1 MQIEFKEKTGKELL
15 NEYCRTFTEN
25 FDIQQLDNYLSK
37 LSIQYKEIEPIVN
50 KWKDLEPSKQQEQII
65 EERYLWKEYNET
77 WKMLSRRVQ
86 RTISTQLIPYF
97 EYSLNNG
104 IDSRNKYNFERFIQ
118 TIENIFF
125 NIIDSRIQLPNT
137 PTLVNQGI
145 TIYRKQNNL
154 EREKYLLYSD
164 KLSFDEYKELYE
176 VLDRTYQ
183 LSQCNVLSIE
193 DSMEGILETFNKQ
206 TLISKQG
213 GGIGLNFG
221 FLRPKNQDLS
231 NGGKSS
237 GSVSFI
243 DMFDS
248 MLKTIKQG
256 GKNRRG
262 QGMQTHGFGN
272 LKNKY
277 FWKEE
282 FSIHPDQIDFITQ
295 KKDNNGQ
302 TKLSNFNISFVI
314 NNTKS
319 FIKKLENNEYV
330 SQVFN
335 NNVYIKDYIR
345 TNELFDLLS
354 SNQWKTGDPG
364 LVFLDKINKYNPLQN
379 VNLNITSTNVC
390 GEIPILSDFDNKIIG
405 NCNLISIDLFK
416 FVNVNNI
423 IIDKPSLEEIFNSNK
438 FINWNQL
445 KSMVKIQYEF
455 LDLLIDLLMFPV
467 DDNNRGSMLLRNI
480 GIGITSLQGLL
491 SWLNIP
497 YNSED
502 GRILQ
507 MNLMTIQEVEG
518 FKQSIEKQK
527 VFGNYLLFDI
537 SDKKVLPNYL
547 FTHINEIINPFVD
560 MLKVYS
566 KDEINNLVSQLYE
579 FRRNIYVTTVQPSG
593 TVGILMQTEKYG
605 DTGQGIE
612 PFFSLFYIRK
622 YRIPNTDNEWKTL
635 EYMNKLLEFKLDQLE
650 IKDKSHILHELKQ
663 GGKISHIEHIPDT
676 IKKQFLTSMEIDY
689 LDHIKMLEQ
698 IQVSNSQQISK
709 TINMVKDQTVDD
721 VKKQYLYQIKS
732 PVIKGITIYRDGS
745 LETQVLVSNTSQNN
759 KDKQSEKSV
768 EHEHK
773 EHKEN
778 NINPQLL
785 NKNINFIFLN
795 EKNKIVPK
803 PRKETLKSVTRK
815 VKTDDGTLYITMS
828 FDDKD
833 DVTEVF
839 LSNGNE
845 IQEILGRLISLQLR
859 SGVDLDV
866 ILEQLSKVRNGKYS
880 KLVLESFKTMI
891 NDQYQ
896 LGIINS
902 NKIVSV
908 ISEDD
913 SDIIK
918 INEENK
924 EHQGNPV
931 LVKIDDLEI
940 VNGIYYDKEGN
951 HYCPSCLSKN
961 SIIKGEGCQS
971 CSTCGWS
978 KCS

>member
-1 MQIEFKEKTGKELL
+1 MQISVFKEKTGRELL
-15 NEYCRTFTEN
+15 NEYCRFFTEKFTN
-25 FDIQQLDNYLSK
+25 QQLDNYLGK
-37 LSIQYKEIEPIVN
+37 LLTQYEEIKPIVN
-50 KWKDLEPSKQQEQII
+50 KWKDLKPSKQQEQIM

-77 WKMLSRRVQ
+77 WEMLSKRVQ
-86 RTISTQLIPYF
+86 RTISTQLVPYF
-97 EYSLNNG
+97 EYLISMGVNNG
-104 IDSRNKYNFERFIQ
+104 DKHYFERYIW
-118 TIENIFF
+118 IVENIFF
-125 NIIDSRIQLPNT
+125 DIINSRIQLPNT
-137 PTLVNQGI
+137 PTLVNQGL

-164 KLSFDEYKELYE
+164 TLTFDEYKELYE

-221 FLRPKNQDLS
+221 FLRPKDQELS

-243 DMFDS
+243 EMFDS

-277 FWKEE
+277 FWEEE
-282 FSIHPDQIDFITQ
+282 FTVHPDQIDFITQ
-295 KKDNNGQ
+295 KKDNTGQ

-319 FIKKLENNEYV
+319 FVKKLENNEYV

-335 NNVYIKDYIR
+335 NKVYVKDFIKMD
-345 TNELFDLLS
+345 ELFNLLAS
-354 SNQWKTGDPG
+354 SQWKTGDPG
-364 LVFLDKINKYNPLQN
+364 LVFLDKINRYNPLQN
-379 VNLNITSTNVC
+379 FNLNITSTNVC

-416 FVNVNNI
+416 FVNVDNVI
-423 IIDKPSLEEIFNSNK
+423 TDKPSLEDIFNSNNY
-438 FINWNQL
+438 INWTQL
-445 KSMVKIQYEF
+445 KSMVRIQYEF
-455 LDLLIDLLMFPV
+455 LDLLLDLLMFPI
-467 DDNNRGSMLLRNI
+467 DDNNRGSMLLRNV

-527 VFGNYLLFDI
+527 LFGNYLLFEI

-547 FTHINEIINPFVD
+547 FTHINDVMNPFVD
-560 MLKVYS
+560 MLRVYS
-566 KDEINNLVSQLYE
+566 KDEINSLVSQLYE
-579 FRRNIYVTTVQPSG
+579 HRRNIYVTTVQPSG
-593 TVGILMQTEKYG
+593 TVGILMQTEKFG

-622 YRIPNTDNEWKTL
+622 YRVPNTDNEWKTL

-650 IKDKSHILHELKQ
+650 IKNKPQILNELKQ

-709 TINMVKDQTVDD
+709 TINMVRDQTVED

-745 LETQVLVSNTSQNN
+745 LETQVLVSNNTPQDK
-759 KDKQSEKSV
+759 KDKQPEKSV
-768 EHEHK
+768 EHK
-773 EHKEN
+773 EEKV
-778 NINPQLL
+778 NPQLL

-803 PRKETLKSVTRK
+803 PRKETLKSVTKK
-815 VKTDDGTLYITMS
+815 VKTDEGTLYITMS

-833 DVTEVF
+833 DIVEVF

-866 ILEQLSKVRNGKYS
+866 IMEQLSKVKNGKYS
-880 KLVLESFKTMI
+880 KIVLESFRTMI

-913 SDIIK
+913 RDIIK
-918 INEENK
+918 INEENI
-924 EHQGNPV
+924 EQQQNPV
-931 LVKIDDLEI
+931 LVKIDDLEM